1 MLPSMLQA
9 AIFDM
14 DGLIVDS
21 EPRWRHMEVAVFGEV
36 GLALTEAM
44 CEATTGL
51 RIDEVALHWFRRSPW
66 AGPSPHALAER
77 IVDRM
82 IEGADTPMQPGV
94 GGALDACAEAG
105 LRLAIASS
113 SPLRLIDATL
123 SRLGLRERF
132 ELVVSAEHE
141 RFGKPH
147 PAVFLNT
154 AEQLGVAPTECLVLE
169 DSLNGVLAAKS
180 ARAICVAVPSPS
192 DRADPRFAIADRVL
206 GSLEELDA
214 SLIEALAQR

>member
-1 MLPSMLQA
+1 MLQA

-21 EPRWRHMEVAVFGEV
+21 EPLWRRTEVAVFGEV
-36 GLALTEAM
+36 GLTLTEAM

-66 AGPSPHALAER
+66 KGPSPHALAVR

-82 IEGADTPMQPGV
+82 IEHAGTAMQPGV
-94 GGALDACAEAG
+94 ASALEACAEAG
-105 LRLAIASS
+105 LRLAVASS

-132 ELVVSAEHE
+132 
-141 RFGKPH
+141 GKPH

-154 AEQLGVAPTECLVLE
+154 AEQLGVAPAECLVLE
-169 DSLNGVLAAKS
+169 DSLNGVLAAKA
-180 ARAICVAVPSPS
+180 ARTICVAVPSPS

-206 GSLEELDA
+206 GSLEELDERTIA
-214 SLIEALAQR
+214 ELAE

>member
-1 MLPSMLQA
+1 MLRGMMRA

-21 EPRWRHMEVAVFGEV
+21 EPLWRRTEVAVFGEV

-51 RIDEVALHWFRRSPW
+51 RIDEVALHWFARSPW
-66 AGPSPHALAER
+66 EGPSPHALAER

-82 IEGADTPMQPGV
+82 IEGADTAMQPGV
-94 GGALDACAEAG
+94 ASALETCAEAG
-105 LRLAIASS
+105 LRLAVASS
-113 SPLRLIDATL
+113 SPLRLIEATL
-123 SRLGLRERF
+123 SRLGVRDRF

-147 PAVFLNT
+147 PAVFLRA
-154 AEQLGVAPTECLVLE
+154 AEQLGVGPAECLVLE
-169 DSLNGVLAAKS
+169 DSLNGVLAAKA
-180 ARAICVAVPSPS
+180 ARTICVAVPAAN
-192 DRADPRFAIADRVL
+192 DRNDPRFAIADRVL

-214 SLIEALAQR
+214 PLLAELAA